1 MPRLVGK
8 QSNTS
13 SYVTLT
19 FLLGLVIGAGV
30 ISEYLG
36 VVNLI
41 PGFGH
46 EGRESSNTTGKLIA
60 VQDIEEL
67 IGQGGQQN
75 V

>member
-13 SYVTLT
+13 SYVSLIV
-19 FLLGLVIGAGV
+19 LLVLIVGAGV

-36 VVNLI
+36 AINLV
-41 PGFGH
+41 PRFGQ
-46 EGRESSNTTGKLIA
+46 EGREGANTTGKLIA
-60 VQDIEEL
+60 GQHIDEST
-67 IGQGGQQN
+67 GQGRQEN